1 MKVLK
6 RPLPALLLL
15 SVLPFL
21 QACGGDGSSEKK
33 FTVRF
38 SPQVGEQSASC
49 NASYPNIG
57 KTGTTIELQDFKMY
71 VRDVTLVRANGEK
84 HPLKL
89 DQDGT
94 WQRDAIA
101 LLDFEDGTGTCGT
114 GSPGTNLAVVGRAP
128 DFNDY
133 TGLEFKLG
141 LPEERNHLNGPIEP
155 PPLNTPGMWWS
166 WLGGYKFLKLEVR
179 TTRNA
184 TWFFHLGASGCTGS
198 TAEGYDCAASNQS
211 TVALSG
217 FNPEDNQVVLDLAAL
232 YAGSD
237 LDHAVDAKTDTI
249 AGCMSSLSDPE
260 CPALFSQVGLAADG
274 SPQAVPAS
282 FIRVR

>member
-1 MKVLK
+1 MPLK
-6 RPLPALLLL
+6 KPLPALLLL
-15 SVLPFL
+15 SVLPVL

-33 FTVRF
+33 FSVRF
-38 SPQVGEQSASC
+38 SPQVGAQSVRC
-49 NASYPNIG
+49 DASYPNIG
-57 KTGTTIELQDFKMY
+57 KTGTTIELLDFKMY

-89 DQDGT
+89 DQDGK

-101 LLDFEDGTGTCGT
+101 LLDFEDGTGSCDT
-114 GSPGTNLAVVGRAP
+114 GSPETRLEVVGRAP

-133 TGLEFKLG
+133 TGLEFKVG
-141 LPEERNHLNGPIEP
+141 IPEEQNHLDGATAPA
-155 PPLNTPGMWWS
+155 PLNASGMWWS
-166 WLGGYKFLKLEVR
+166 WKGGYKFLKLEVH

-184 TWFFHLGASGCTGS
+184 TWFFHLGASNCTGS
-198 TAEGYDCAASNQS
+198 TAEGYSCAATNQS

-237 LDHAVDAKTDTI
+237 LDYTVDYKTDTI

-260 CPALFSQVGLAADG
+260 CGALFSQVGLAADG
-274 SPQAVPAS
+274 APQAVPAS

>member
-33 FTVRF
+33 FSVRF
-38 SPQVGEQSASC
+38 SPQVGEQSVRC

-57 KTGTTIELQDFKMY
+57 KTGTTIELLDFKMY

-89 DQDGT
+89 DQDGK

-114 GSPGTNLAVVGRAP
+114 GSPDTRLEVVGRAP

-141 LPEERNHLNGPIEP
+141 LPEELNHLNGPVEP

-179 TTRNA
+179 TTKNA

-198 TAEGYDCAASNQS
+198 TAEGYNCAATNQS
-211 TVALSG
+211 AVALSG
-217 FNPEDNQVVLDLAAL
+217 FNPEENQVVLDLAAL

-237 LDHAVDAKTDTI
+237 LDHVVDHETDTI

-260 CPALFSQVGLAADG
+260 CAALFSQVGLAADG

-282 FIRVR
+282 FIRAR

>member
-1 MKVLK
+1 MLLK

-15 SVLPFL
+15 SVLPAL

-33 FTVRF
+33 FSVRF
-38 SPQVGEQSASC
+38 SPQVGEQSVRC
-49 NASYPNIG
+49 DASYPNIG
-57 KTGTTIELQDFKMY
+57 KTGTTIELLDFKMY

-89 DQDGT
+89 DQDGK

-101 LLDFEDGTGTCGT
+101 LLDFEDGTGTCDT
-114 GSPGTNLAVVGRAP
+114 GSPETRLEVVGRAP

-133 TGLEFKLG
+133 TGLEFKVG
-141 LPEERNHLNGPIEP
+141 IPEEQNHLDGATAPA
-155 PPLNTPGMWWS
+155 PLNASGMWWS
-166 WLGGYKFLKLEVR
+166 WKGGYKFLKLEVH

-184 TWFFHLGASGCTGS
+184 TWFFHLGASNCTGS
-198 TAEGYDCAASNQS
+198 TAEGYSCAATNQS
-211 TVALSG
+211 TVALSD

-237 LDHAVDAKTDTI
+237 LDYTVDYKTDTI

-260 CPALFSQVGLAADG
+260 CGALFSQVGLAADG